1 MSQFIRNNKILINTD
16 VEQLELRKQF
26 QVLIKKID
34 VLEKRITSL
43 EANIKLQD

>member
-1 MSQFIRNNKILINTD
+1 MSQFIRNNKLLINTD

>member
-34 VLEKRITSL
+34 VLEKRISSL